1 MSDLKGKYFKVAI
14 RNMFKEIKNMVT
26 EVTEEMK
33 TMLCQIQYINKE
45 KKIIIKNQMEILE
58 LKSIEVEINIY

>member
-26 EVTEEMK
+26 EVTEGMK

-45 KKIIIKNQMEILE
+45 KNYNKEPNGNSRVK
-58 LKSIEVEINIY
+58 KYRS